1 MSHASDLLAPTLLLL
16 LLLLLLLVW
25 LAQSWLPASTARK
38 PHRLIMFLH
47 SKASDSERRWA
58 PKLVIKTYDRTLD
71 KPCR

>member
-1 MSHASDLLAPTLLLL
+1 MGQKAHGCKASDFLAPTLLL

-47 SKASDSERRWA
+47 SKVSGSERRWA
-58 PKLVIKTYDRTLD
+58 PKLV
-71 KPCR
+71 C